1 MSWYVPFNQLSIK
14 QRSVLDGISKQLSKP
29 HWIQG
34 FAGTGK
40 TVVITHLIE
49 RVAADQPKATLCF
62 ITFTHAL
69 KELVS
74 TGFHGPVAK
83 RVVIKTHTQ
92 FLSDRQTYD
101 YVFLD
106 EVQDIKPGDLTR
118 IKALAEHMY
127 VAGDSD
133 QRIYEE
139 GAKEEDIVRK
149 VQPVAWKLLEI
160 FRLTKLL
167 RDVALSIL
175 PNARIVE
182 GSDAVKTANVTIR
195 LIPFEN
201 ANNEVEWV
209 WYEALRRSRP
219 GDPCVI
225 LFPTHDAIA
234 DFSWKLAD
242 HLKTSVPP
250 RVKFTKGKRDYTPFN
265 EHWSENN
272 TPLAYL
278 GNSFGSLVESD
289 TRPLVYL
296 MTFHSSKGLDFRNV
310 FIPSLNSDTVIV
322 GKRALENDSD
332 LDRRVLFVAVTRSRE
347 NLFLSFNSKKPH
359 SHVANLP
366 KSVVTEVKVAKKS
379 NSDIEDFF

>member
-69 KELVS
+69 KDLVS

-83 RVVIKTHTQ
+83 RIVIKTHTQ

-118 IKALAEHMY
+118 IRALSEHMY

-139 GAKEEDIVRK
+139 GAKEEDIVRT

-175 PNARIVE
+175 PKARIVE

-195 LIPFEN
+195 LIPFEKES
-201 ANNEVEWV
+201 NEVEWV
-209 WYEALRRSRP
+209 WDEALRRSRP
-219 GDPCVI
+219 GDPSVI

-242 HLKTSVPP
+242 HLNTDAPP
-250 RVKFTKGKRDYTPFN
+250 RVKFSNRKRDYTPFN
-265 EHWSENN
+265 EHWSEND
-272 TPLAYL
+272 TPLVYL
-278 GNSFGSLVESD
+278 GNSFGSLAESD
-289 TRPLVYL
+289 TKPLVYL
-296 MTFHSSKGLDFRNV
+296 MTFHSSKGLDFRDV

-322 GKRALENDSD
+322 GKRALENDPD

-347 NLFLSFNSKKPH
+347 NLFLSFNSNKPH
-359 SHVANLP
+359 PHVANLP
-366 KSVVTEVKVAKKS
+366 KSVVTEVKVTKKS
-379 NSDIEDFF
+379 NSDKEDFF

>member
-69 KELVS
+69 KDLVS

-83 RVVIKTHTQ
+83 RIVIKTHTQ

-118 IKALAEHMY
+118 IKALSEHMY

-139 GAKEEDIVRK
+139 GAKEEDIVRT

-175 PNARIVE
+175 PKARIVE

-195 LIPFEN
+195 LIPFEKES
-201 ANNEVEWV
+201 NEVEWV
-209 WYEALRRSRP
+209 WDEALRRSRP
-219 GDPCVI
+219 GDPSVI

-242 HLKTSVPP
+242 HMKIDAPP
-250 RVKFTKGKRDYTPFN
+250 RVKFSKGKRDYTPFN
-265 EHWSENN
+265 EHWSEND
-272 TPLAYL
+272 TPLVYL
-278 GNSFGSLVESD
+278 GNSFGSLAESD
-289 TRPLVYL
+289 TKPLVYL

-322 GKRALENDSD
+322 GKRALENDPD

-359 SHVANLP
+359 PHVANLP
-366 KSVVTEVKVAKKS
+366 KSVVTEVKVTKKS
-379 NSDIEDFF
+379 NSDKEDFF

>member
-69 KELVS
+69 KDLVS
-74 TGFHGPVAK
+74 SGFHGPVAK
-83 RVVIKTHTQ
+83 RIVIKTHTQ
-92 FLSDRQTYD
+92 FLSDNQTYD

-106 EVQDIKPGDLTR
+106 EVQDIKPSDLTR
-118 IKALAEHMY
+118 IKALSEHMY

-133 QRIYEE
+133 QRIYKE
-139 GAKEEDIVRK
+139 GAKEEDIVRT
-149 VQPVAWKLLEI
+149 VQPVAWKLMEI

-175 PNARIVE
+175 PRARIVE

-195 LIPFEN
+195 LIPFDQKS
-201 ANNEVEWV
+201 NEVKWV
-209 WYEALRRSRP
+209 WDEALRRSRP
-219 GDPCVI
+219 GDPSVI

-234 DFSWKLAD
+234 DFSWKLAV
-242 HLKTSVPP
+242 HLKTDAPP
-250 RVKFTKGKRDYTPFN
+250 RVTFSKGKRDYTPFN
-265 EHWSENN
+265 EHWSKND
-272 TPLAYL
+272 TPLVYL
-278 GNSFGSLVESD
+278 GNSYGSLTESD
-289 TRPLVYL
+289 TKPLVYL
-296 MTFHSSKGLDFRNV
+296 MTFHSSKGLDFKNV

-322 GKRALENDSD
+322 GKRALENDPD

-347 NLFLSFNSKKPH
+347 NLFLSFNSEKPH
-359 SHVANLP
+359 PYVANLP
-366 KSVVTEVKVAKKS
+366 KSVVTEVKVVKNS
-379 NSDIEDFF
+379 NSDKEDFF

>member
-69 KELVS
+69 KDLVS

-83 RVVIKTHTQ
+83 RIVIKTHTQ

-118 IKALAEHMY
+118 IRALSEHMY

-139 GAKEEDIVRK
+139 GAKEEDIVRT

-175 PNARIVE
+175 PKARIVE

-195 LIPFEN
+195 LIPFESE
-201 ANNEVEWV
+201 ANEVEWV
-209 WYEALRRSRP
+209 WDEALSRSRP
-219 GDPCVI
+219 GDPSVI

-234 DFSWKLAD
+234 DFSWRLAE
-242 HLKTSVPP
+242 HIGGEAPP
-250 RVKFTKGKRDYTPFN
+250 RVKKVRGKRDYIPFN
-265 EHWSENN
+265 EHWLECK
-272 TPLAYL
+272 TPLVYL
-278 GNSFGSLVESD
+278 GNSFGSLAESD
-289 TRPLVYL
+289 TRPLVFF

-310 FIPSLNSDTVIV
+310 FIPSLNSDAMIV
-322 GKRALENDSD
+322 PPKALENDPV

-359 SHVANLP
+359 PHVANLP
-366 KSVVTEVKVAKKS
+366 KSVVTEVKVTKKS
-379 NSDIEDFF
+379 KSDKEDFF

>member
-14 QRSVLDGISKQLSKP
+14 QRSVLDGISKQLSTP

-69 KELVS
+69 KDLMS

-83 RVVIKTHTQ
+83 RIVIKTHTQ

-118 IKALAEHMY
+118 IKALADHMY

-139 GAKEEDIVRK
+139 GAKEEDIVRT

-160 FRLTKLL
+160 FRLTRLL

-175 PNARIVE
+175 PIARMVE

-195 LIPFEN
+195 LIPFEREN
-201 ANNEVEWV
+201 SEVEWV
-209 WYEALRRSRP
+209 WNQAIRRSRP
-219 GDPCVI
+219 GDPSVI
-225 LFPTHDAIA
+225 LFPTHDSIA
-234 DFSWKLAD
+234 DFSRKLAE
-242 HLKTSVPP
+242 HLENDTPP
-250 RVKFTKGKRDYTPFN
+250 QVGKIRRDYRPFN
-265 EHWSENN
+265 EYWSNN
-272 TPLAYL
+272 DIPLEYL
-278 GNSFGSLVESD
+278 GNSFGSLNDSE
-289 TRPLVYL
+289 TKPMVYL
-296 MTFHSSKGLDFRNV
+296 MTFHSSKGLDFKNV
-310 FIPSLNSDTVIV
+310 FIPGLNSDKVIV
-322 GKRALENDSD
+322 SRRALENDPD
-332 LDRRVLFVAVTRSRE
+332 LDRRLLFVAVTRSRE
-347 NLFLSFNSKKPH
+347 NLFLSYNSRRPH
-359 SHVANLP
+359 AHINNLP
-366 KSVVTEVKVAKKS
+366 EAVVTEVNVMI
-379 NSDIEDFF
+379 NDNPDNVEFF

>member
-69 KELVS
+69 KDLVS

-83 RVVIKTHTQ
+83 RIVIKTHTQ

-118 IKALAEHMY
+118 IKALSDHMY

-139 GAKEEDIVRK
+139 GAKEEDIVRT

-175 PNARIVE
+175 PKARIVE

-195 LIPFEN
+195 LIPFEKES
-201 ANNEVEWV
+201 NEVEWV
-209 WYEALRRSRP
+209 WNEALRRSKP
-219 GDPCVI
+219 GDPSVI

-234 DFSWKLAD
+234 DFSWILAD
-242 HLKTSVPP
+242 HLKTDTPP
-250 RVKFTKGKRDYTPFN
+250 RVKYYKGKRDYTPFN
-265 EHWSENN
+265 EHWSKND
-272 TPLAYL
+272 TPLVYL
-278 GNSFGSLVESD
+278 GNSFGSLAESD
-289 TRPLVYL
+289 TKPLVYL

-322 GKRALENDSD
+322 GKRALENDPD

-359 SHVANLP
+359 PHVANLP
-366 KSVVTEVKVAKKS
+366 KSVVTEVKVTKKS
-379 NSDIEDFF
+379 NLGKEDFF